1 IFSVV
6 AFVHLVVEG
15 IDYRSLPHQR
25 QRRRHPARTDNPR
38 PAKPTSATSPRNEAS
53 KAKLKLDVVAKLKQ
67 KTSASTATPAKVNS
81 ATEPIS
87 GQPINPHSNG
97 IATPVSDKARCK
109 PPILTLQD
117 GGAGPGKH
125 GASVT
130 GNSGVANRSAAVR
143 ASAAFCQPVWPT
155 VAAAFV
161 DQCRAAD
168 AGIPHRR
175 IGRQTGDRL
184 GDSWLETGSG
194 LVDCRSLLAQVSSV
208 LHAVNSGRRCRRW
221 RQQSRLRS
229 APKSVSISWPTGAA
243 SRREAALHGGRA
255 SQCRAD
261 LMPAHCVQIVKS
273 VTFHIVLVQLAQ
285 LRSLLRNF
293 TTLADAV
300 GSIVSGP
307 VSQSESMTA
316 ALLCCCS
323 GPSDAKDS
331 SCSCGTAV
339 EEDLRLRVALD
350 PFLVASGSPDKS
362 ANPRSSLATES
373 RCSIGE
379 LKCHPNSSSSKR
391 RPASQEALAAAAAAP
406 EASSGMVGDTGDGRN
421 RHRNDS
427 SDCMSTSWSMPG
439 AAEQA
444 GTVDWLG
451 TVRELPED
459 TRGRSAV
466 GEARSVSRHGVACSD
481 TVRSGAKQRR
491 SCGSAG
497 SCMAALEVAQRR
509 RKSRSMVQR
518 NKEISMHVAAR
529 PSMNRNAPNAIGG
542 GASGGGGS
550 GGGSNNSYSKMRIK
564 AFPMSMD
571 ERYVNQIWDQLKR
584 AIQEIQK
591 KNNSGL
597 SFEELY
603 RNAYTLVL
611 HKYGEKLY
619 SGTRDV
625 VAEHMAK
632 IKDDVLASVNNV
644 FLATLNSLWK
654 DHQTAMVMIRDI
666 LMYMDRVYVN
676 QQNLPSVYNMGLT
689 VFKEQVV
696 RHPVVCEHLRNTLL
710 EMVARER
717 RGESIARSQ
726 IKDACNMLCQLGVDS
741 LQVYEEDFEQAFL
754 KQSRD
759 FYRSESDDFLAEN
772 CSASL
777 YIKKVESRMAEEME
791 RARHYLD
798 RSTEPKIIAVLE
810 EELISRHMR
819 TIVEMESSGLV
830 SMLRADKHEDIHC
843 MYRLLQRVP
852 DGVKI
857 MTDCISTYLR
867 EQGKAIVA
875 EENREPSAYV
885 QALLDLRDR
894 CDCLLA
900 QALNRDR
907 LFKQQISSDFE
918 YFVNLNVRSPEYLSL
933 FIDEKLR
940 RGSRGAAADNEIEP
954 LLDKCMVLF
963 RYLQEKDVFEKYYK
977 QHLAKRLIL
986 NKSSSDDTEKSMIS
1000 KLKAECGC
1008 QFTSKLEGM
1017 LKDMTVS
1024 NMLNEEFGNYLSQ
1037 AGGAGAQRSIDFGL
1051 RVLTTGFWPTQT
1063 TQNKVALPD
1072 EARQAY
1078 DQFHRFY
1085 MSKHS
1090 GRQLTLQP
1098 NMGTADLSATFSG
1111 APPSG
1116 RGAEA
1121 ADE

>member
-1 IFSVV
+1 
-6 AFVHLVVEG
+6 
-15 IDYRSLPHQR
+15 
-25 QRRRHPARTDNPR
+25 
-38 PAKPTSATSPRNEAS
+38 
-53 KAKLKLDVVAKLKQ
+53 
-67 KTSASTATPAKVNS
+67 
-81 ATEPIS
+81 
-87 GQPINPHSNG
+87 
-97 IATPVSDKARCK
+97 
-109 PPILTLQD
+109 
-117 GGAGPGKH
+117 
-125 GASVT
+125 
-130 GNSGVANRSAAVR
+130 
-143 ASAAFCQPVWPT
+143 
-155 VAAAFV
+155 
-161 DQCRAAD
+161 
-168 AGIPHRR
+168 
-175 IGRQTGDRL
+175 
-184 GDSWLETGSG
+184 
-194 LVDCRSLLAQVSSV
+194 
-208 LHAVNSGRRCRRW
+208 
-221 RQQSRLRS
+221 
-229 APKSVSISWPTGAA
+229 
-243 SRREAALHGGRA
+243 
-255 SQCRAD
+255 
-261 LMPAHCVQIVKS
+261 
-273 VTFHIVLVQLAQ
+273 
-285 LRSLLRNF
+285 
-293 TTLADAV
+293 
-300 GSIVSGP
+300 
-307 VSQSESMTA
+307 
-316 ALLCCCS
+316 
-323 GPSDAKDS
+323 
-331 SCSCGTAV
+331 
-339 EEDLRLRVALD
+339 
-350 PFLVASGSPDKS
+350 
-362 ANPRSSLATES
+362 
-373 RCSIGE
+373 
-379 LKCHPNSSSSKR
+379 
-391 RPASQEALAAAAAAP
+391 
-406 EASSGMVGDTGDGRN
+406 
-421 RHRNDS
+421 
-427 SDCMSTSWSMPG
+427 
-439 AAEQA
+439 
-444 GTVDWLG
+444 
-451 TVRELPED
+451 
-459 TRGRSAV
+459 
-466 GEARSVSRHGVACSD
+466 
-481 TVRSGAKQRR
+481 
-491 SCGSAG
+491 
-497 SCMAALEVAQRR
+497 
-509 RKSRSMVQR
+509 
-518 NKEISMHVAAR
+518 
-529 PSMNRNAPNAIGG
+529 MNRNAPNAIGG

-1121 ADE
+1121 ADEPSSTSNSLAVGARRRYILSVSTYQMVVLLQFNRRPKITFEQLQAETNIPEKDLQRALGALCMQKMASQRFLNKEPRTKEISSTDEFTVNDAFYSRHVKIKVAPSGGVKETEPERRETRIKVDEDRKYEIEAAIVRIMKARQTLSHNYLIAQVIEQLKSRFTPTPQAIKSRIEHLMDRDYIKRSDQDRHYYQYVA